1 MPEEDS
7 EWKDVL
13 LTPSSTLSSGAILV
27 GSWMLLLTII
37 NITIGA
43 YSPDNKVLW
52 IGFLTGGEAY
62 SSSLDIVLD
71 DAVFAILSLSIIG
84 AGVVGMDS
92 AREDGIS
99 GWISDLPKDRMVTS
113 VFSTEEGVA
122 RTIASWMILSGSLY
136 YLIWSSSNTTWV
148 DPGVYS
154 VMIALISLGVGIHWI
169 KDSESSD

>member
-7 EWKDVL
+7 EWKDAL
-13 LTPSSTLSSGAILV
+13 LTPSITLSSGAILV

-43 YSPDNKVLW
+43 YSPENKVLW
-52 IGFLTGGEAY
+52 IGFLGGGEAY

-84 AGVVGMDS
+84 AGVVGMGS

-99 GWISDLPKDRMVTS
+99 GWISDLPKDRIVTS
-113 VFSTEEGVA
+113 VISTDGGVA
-122 RTIASWMILSGSLY
+122 RTIASWMIISGSLY
-136 YLIWSSSNTTWV
+136 YLVWSALNTTWV

-154 VMIALISLGVGIHWI
+154 VMIALVSMGVGIHWI
-169 KDSESSD
+169 KDSESAD

>member
-7 EWKDVL
+7 EWKDAL
-13 LTPSSTLSSGAILV
+13 LSPSSTLSCGAILV

-37 NITIGA
+37 NIAIGA
-43 YSPDNKVLW
+43 YSPGNKVLW
-52 IGFLTGGEAY
+52 IGFLSGGEVF

-84 AGVVGMDS
+84 AGVVGMGS

-99 GWISDLPKDRMVTS
+99 GWISDLPKDRIVTS
-113 VFSTEEGVA
+113 A
-122 RTIASWMILSGSLY
+122 RTIASWMIISGSLY
-136 YLIWSSSNTTWV
+136 YLVWSALNTTWV

-154 VMIALISLGVGIHWI
+154 VMIALVSMGVGIHWI